1 MLRRLAGSP
10 ILGENYFKAD
20 ITAGRVGSDQAAPRR
35 EFE

>member
-1 MLRRLAGSP
+1 MLRRLANSP

-20 ITAGRVGSDQAAPRR
+20 IAAGRVGPQQSAPRR